1 MKVTF
6 NTEELQ
12 GRLAQLGAVVQSKAP
27 TPVYG
32 FVHLFTELTELADK
46 TQVQSVKLRAMDIG
60 ATLTITLGQA
70 KAEGAVSVLLPFD
83 LLAELAAGLP
93 TKEAV
98 IDVENETKATLRWGT
113 RKSHAEMLTHPL
125 NNLPSELDKPQFA
138 TAELGLPGFQT
149 QIEAVEYVVESNS
162 AKFTA
167 NVALVHSLTENDDK
181 GTPTKYLK
189 LVATNGYCMA
199 ISRIAQDLP
208 EFRLLIPKP
217 ALSIIRKLVGGTTKS
232 LRIAT
237 VEAGYWFYTDTEV
250 LTISKTSGAFP
261 PYERILPKS
270 ITTSIATTAKELKAA
285 IAMVRPLADKK
296 LPSIT
301 FKTATENAEWLSLDA
316 ANTSAASAESASGF
330 RTMADEEIAVK
341 ATGPANDFSLNVAML
356 QPFLDKVVESALIIN
371 AIVNTGVVD
380 FNVVNGH
387 VRFLQ
392 MPTNPANR

>member
-60 ATLTITLGQA
+60 ATLTITLGQ
-70 KAEGAVSVLLPFD
+70 
-83 LLAELAAGLP
+83 LAAGLP

-162 AKFTA
+162 ARFTA

-199 ISRIAQDLP
+199 I
-208 EFRLLIPKP
+208 
-217 ALSIIRKLVGGTTKS
+217 
-232 LRIAT
+232 
-237 VEAGYWFYTDTEV
+237 
-250 LTISKTSGAFP
+250 
-261 PYERILPKS
+261 
-270 ITTSIATTAKELKAA
+270 
-285 IAMVRPLADKK
+285 
-296 LPSIT
+296 
-301 FKTATENAEWLSLDA
+301 
-316 ANTSAASAESASGF
+316 
-330 RTMADEEIAVK
+330 
-341 ATGPANDFSLNVAML
+341 
-356 QPFLDKVVESALIIN
+356 
-371 AIVNTGVVD
+371 
-380 FNVVNGH
+380 
-387 VRFLQ
+387 
-392 MPTNPANR
+392 